1 MLNSL
6 NMVNNYTGIDF
17 ENGCVELLEHCG
29 FKASKTSEEDRGVD
43 IIASITTNE
52 NVKKY
57 YIDRQGLAG
66 ILIGAL
72 SGNQEFVTH
81 NLQTSIVKVDSRET
95 IKSIVI
101 DEFDKLLKYR
111 KEADQLRQQASIL
124 EQKAIIMQREE
135 MLNHL
140 GFL

>member
-1 MLNSL
+1 M
-6 NMVNNYTGIDF
+6 
-17 ENGCVELLEHCG
+17 
-29 FKASKTSEEDRGVD
+29 
-43 IIASITTNE
+43 
-52 NVKKY
+52 
-57 YIDRQGLAG
+57 RQSYGKQL
-66 ILIGAL
+66 
-72 SGNQEFVTH
+72 H
-81 NLQTSIVKVDSRET
+81 REA

-135 MLNHL
+135 MLKHL

>member
-1 MLNSL
+1 M
-6 NMVNNYTGIDF
+6 
-17 ENGCVELLEHCG
+17 
-29 FKASKTSEEDRGVD
+29 
-43 IIASITTNE
+43 
-52 NVKKY
+52 
-57 YIDRQGLAG
+57 
-66 ILIGAL
+66 
-72 SGNQEFVTH
+72 TH
-81 NLQTSIVKVDSRET
+81 NLQTSIVKVDSIEA

-111 KEADQLRQQASIL
+111 KEADQLRQQASVL